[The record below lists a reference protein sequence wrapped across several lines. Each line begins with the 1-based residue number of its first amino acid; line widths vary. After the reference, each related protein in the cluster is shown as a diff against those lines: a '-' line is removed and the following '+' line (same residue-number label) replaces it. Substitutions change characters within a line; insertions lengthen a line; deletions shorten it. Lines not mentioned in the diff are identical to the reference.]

1 MGYWPDVN
9 PGDTFQPNAKLE
21 NEIRH
26 RLNELNGFGG
36 GAIQAGNPGLIRVPV
51 YNATSPAAVLPAGK
65 AVSINLTGTI
75 AGDAYPAIAFSDSLP
90 CYGVLLKDLKAGD
103 CGTCVLSGL
112 ASVEIASTP
121 ATGNYALPGTGG
133 VFERGDEGVPILNVS
148 GGTSAVV
155 MLGALKTFGG
165 GVDYDAGPG
174 INSDLLSGGT
184 ISGNYI
190 GVGNVTVSPVE
201 GSTNGQMKIE
211 CSGGGGGDV
220 PPGTIIAY
228 AGPLNYMPGES
239 YDDQYFPEGY
249 NGQGNIPVGWL
260 HCHGQAVSRT
270 VYAALFA
277 AIGTVYGS
285 GDGSTTFN
293 VPDFRGSF
301 LRGAGNSSP
310 HDVLGYAVIEDEE
323 NPGEYIDAG
332 LIEIIGR
339 EIESGEAVIS
349 GQTVNLAGAL
359 ITTSGL
365 MINGTNVE
373 YRNMTLAGVLEV
385 SGVGYISDFAPI
397 SDRSGEYQY
406 EMGMHLY
413 QELPNMLGSFW
424 GITLGPDPDGGT
436 PYIPNPGPFINHDG
450 TFGQGIMPFPI
461 TQNPYHSPYVT
472 GLMITTE
479 HIPDDPTFYNVQ
491 IFGSTT
497 GDYSYKTNVSVT
509 RYDFNA
515 YQGQLLGMGNN
526 VYTVGDYIRE
536 YGTNPPDATL
546 TIKNNATS
554 EGYNLPTRHI
564 VHWLIKY

>member
-1 MGYWPDVN
+1 MGFFPDVN
-9 PGDTFQPNAKLE
+9 AGDPFIPNAGLS
-21 NEIRH
+21 NAVRH
-26 RLNELNGFGG
+26 IVNTLNGFQSD
-36 GAIQAGNPGLIRVPV
+36 AIPAKNMSIIRVVV
-51 YNATSPAAVLPAGK
+51 YNASTVSFAAGQ
-65 AVSINLTGTI
+65 AVSLDLDGAII
-75 AGDAYPAIAFSDSLP
+75 HDAYPAVAYDEDLP
-90 CYGVLLKDLKAGD
+90 CYGVCISGATAGGISD
-103 CGTCVLSGL
+103 CVLTGIAKVIISGGT
-112 ASVEIASTP
+112 ASS
-121 ATGNYALPGTGG
+121 YAKPVSGGT
-133 VFERGDEGVPILNVS
+133 FETSDEEGFRIINIS
-148 GGTSAVV
+148 GGTSAVILMGDYV
-155 MLGALKTFGG
+155 KAGG
-165 GVDYDAGPG
+165 GIVYEAGPG

-211 CSGGGGGDV
+211 CSGGGGGGDV
-220 PPGTIIAY
+220 PPGTIVAY
-228 AGPLNYMPGES
+228 AGPLNYMPGEF

-323 NPGEYIDAG
+323 NPGEYVDAG
-332 LIEIIGR
+332 LIDVIGR

-365 MINGTNVE
+365 VINGTNVK
-373 YRNMTLAGVLEV
+373 YGDMTFESVLEV
-385 SGVGYISDFAPI
+385 SGVGYINDFAPI

-406 EMGMHLY
+406 DMGKYLY

-461 TQNPYHSPYVT
+461 TQNPSHSPYVT

-497 GDYSYKTNVSVT
+497 GGYSYKTNVSVT

-536 YGTNPPDATL
+536 YGTNPPNATL
-546 TIKNNATS
+546 TIKENATS
-554 EGYNLPTRHI
+554 EGYNLPTRHL